1 MTVKRSRQGHGILA
15 QARPAGRQVPL
26 HGVLPRHP
34 RTGTLG
40 GHVLQQEDANDA
52 WKDAEAGVRA
62 GRQGDPARGK
72 QTFEAYVLDKW
83 LPHHLL
89 EPGVSSN
96 YAGQI
101 RKHLIPFFGPM
112 KMRDIMPEHVR
123 EWVTRHEGQGRIRPD
138 YRVLQAVDPQR
149 HLHHGD
155 GGPGDQPFTPATA

>member
-1 MTVKRSRQGHGILA
+1 MGFSRK
-15 QARPAGRQVPL
+15 
-26 HGVLPRHP
+26 
-34 RTGTLG
+34 RTGRDGKPRYTAYYLDIRG
-40 GHVLQQEDANDA
+40 QERSAGTFSNKKDANDA
-52 WKDAEAGVRA
+52 WKSAEASVRA
-62 GRQGDPARGK
+62 GKQGDPRRGK

-123 EWVTRHEGQGRIRPD
+123 EWVTAMKAKGASARTIEYCKRSILNAMVASKIRCK
-138 YRVLQAVDPQR
+138 
-149 HLHHGD
+149 
-155 GGPGDQPFTPATA
+155 